1 MSSVKTTYGY
11 YQNLAD
17 GTYLPSVKSGYGIT
31 YNIPFL
37 DTEQTAHFPY
47 NRVWDYYEEGTSTP
61 IKWFDYSTNANELAT
76 KSNFAYSSDFWDK
89 HYTLFHGFTDITE
102 DELESLKSSFNAD
115 VSWLWGS
122 LDDGGAFMFKNTR
135 NYPVTDPLELQ
146 YRFFICWGEFEREP
160 ENPDYSHG
168 KYFYYATQMDGGN
181 RRWLEQT
188 YNVGFYLNADDDA
201 KENNVVMSVY
211 YCTNAENNRVFC
223 GNCSGS
229 SSVFMEQPEVATAL
243 TEWDTNI
250 APEIFVSTP
259 ARAWYFEGGSTNSAS
274 DVYGFDFDNTI
285 WISGN
290 PFSDDDFGSEPSGTG
305 GNTTGGGYGSPSQDT
320 GDVDGESADDLNL
333 LTAINSG
340 LCTLYN
346 PTASE
351 LTAFA
356 EFLYTGITDSIE
368 TQLKKLVTNPLDYV
382 LFVALA
388 KFSPTISGRQEISFA
403 GVGSG
408 VSSAKISNQ
417 FIEVDCGTIS
427 YNEQFKSFLDYAPNS
442 SVKLYLPFCS
452 TVDLSV
458 DDIMGSA
465 INVNYLIDMLSGCCI
480 ARVKITRQVRS
491 SAPYDSR
498 VNDVLYE
505 FQGNVYL
512 TVPISATDWRGAYQS
527 LVSLA
532 GGVIGG
538 ISSGGVG
545 GALAIAS
552 SVASSVTSQKVS
564 VGRSGQAGSSYG
576 YMNNKKPYLIL
587 ERPIQSVP
595 TGWGSFEGYMSNV
608 RQKVGKLKG
617 YTEIDAGTLW
627 ADGFDGITSDE
638 MDMLKQITSSGFYL

>member
-1 MSSVKTTYGY
+1 MSSVKTSYGY

-17 GTYLPSVKSGYGIT
+17 GTYLPSVKSGNGIT

-102 DELESLKSSFNAD
+102 DELEALKSSFNAD

-122 LDDGGAFMFKNTR
+122 LDDGGAFMFKNTKD
-135 NYPVTDPLELQ
+135 YPVTDPLYLQ
-146 YRFFICWGEFEREP
+146 YRFFVCWGEFEREP
-160 ENPDYSHG
+160 ENPDFSHG

-181 RRWLEQT
+181 RKWLEQT

-229 SSVFMEQPEVATAL
+229 SSVFMEPPEVATAL

-290 PFSDDDFGSEPSGTG
+290 PFSEDEFGGDPAGIG
-305 GNTTGGGYGSPSQDT
+305 GNASGGGGYGTPSQDT

-333 LTAINSG
+333 LSIINSG
-340 LCTLYN
+340 FATLYN
-346 PTASE
+346 PTSQELSDFAS
-351 LTAFA
+351 
-356 EFLYTGITDSIE
+356 FLYTGITDSIAN
-368 TQLKKLVTNPLDYV
+368 QLKKLVANPLDYV
-382 LFVALA
+382 LFVALC
-388 KFSPTISGRQEISFA
+388 KFNPPTNGRATIGFGS
-403 GVGSG
+403 VSSG
-408 VSSAKISNQ
+408 VSAQKISNQ
-417 FIEVDCGTIS
+417 FCEIDCGTIS

-442 SVKLYLPFCS
+442 SVKIYLPFCG
-452 TVDLSV
+452 THDLSI
-458 DDIMGSA
+458 DDVMGSK
-465 INVNYLIDMLSGCCI
+465 IKVNYLIDLLSGTCI
-480 ARVKITRQVRS
+480 ARVKITRQIRS
-491 SAPYDSR
+491 TAPQDAR
-498 VNDVLYE
+498 VNDVIYE

-512 TVPISATDWRGAYQS
+512 TAPISATDWRGAYQS
-527 LVSLA
+527 LIGLA
-532 GGVIGG
+532 GGVVGG
-538 ISSGGVG
+538 LVSGGLA
-545 GALAIAS
+545 GATALVS

-564 VGRSGQAGSSYG
+564 VGRSGQAGSNYG
-576 YMNNKKPYLIL
+576 YLNNKKPYLIL
-587 ERPIQSVP
+587 ERPIQSHP
-595 TGWGSFEGYMSNV
+595 TNWGAFEGYTTNV
-608 RQKVGKLKG
+608 RAKVSQLTG
-617 YTEIDAGTLW
+617 YTEIDESTLW
-627 ADGFDGITSDE
+627 TDFGFATDE
-638 MDMLKQITSSGFYL
+638 ETQMIKDIMNGGVYL